1 MMENIENRTMKLE
14 LEIPE
19 AWYRKIQALCEIQD
33 EKIETWLKQWIKEG
47 TATETTNLNGCSV
60 EFEMDRLEELEGR
73 SSE

>member
-19 AWYRKIQALCEIQD
+19 VWYRKIQTLCEIQNG
-33 EKIETWLKQWIKEG
+33 KIKTWLKQWIKEG
-47 TATETTNLNGCSV
+47 IATETTDLNGSSV